1 MKLKPCSIA
10 SSVCAVLWL
19 PATSAAAAG
28 PQTRAYSP
36 AGYATVRYV
45 SARAG
50 VDTADGSRSHPWRS
64 LTHALE
70 ATTANTNARAAIL
83 VAEGTYA
90 GKTLSMRPYV
100 DLFGGFEAAS
110 WKRNIQAHR
119 SVLDGEGKLRV
130 VLGADHA
137 RLDGFV
143 IANGRVRGKGAGLL
157 ADGVSP
163 RISNN
168 VFLENMTL
176 APVPWKPD
184 KRHETANDGG
194 GIAVLRGG
202 SPEISHNLFLRNHT
216 EAGRGAGIAC
226 ERSSPRIESNV
237 FLDNQTGVADPAR
250 SSDGGGISIFDHSS
264 PLVADNLLVGN
275 RTAASN
281 DGGGIFAA
289 LWSAPEIRGNTIV
302 GSWGDDDGGALFIGG
317 QQHHYGTPLD
327 PIPPEAQYLVRI
339 DRNLIV
345 GNDNKS
351 HNAGAGRITMQAR
364 AELSHNVMAEN
375 TGGLKI
381 ETSGAL
387 LEDNRLAGALTI
399 TNTSKASHVLPGP
412 VTLVRD
418 AVRGPIDLQMPAGFR
433 HSCGPGLPGGDANV
447 AAAPEFVDDAID
459 ARIASARQDETDA
472 TTTLTIAGRHFAAN
486 ALAGR
491 VVHAGDTWTI
501 VKSNGS
507 DTLQVWGPV
516 GGSAD
521 TLRVLP
527 SYRLRPGTA
536 CAKTVQSAAL
546 QQ

>member
-1 MKLKPCSIA
+1 MKLKFCSIA
-10 SSVCAVLWL
+10 GCACVTLWF
-19 PATSAAAAG
+19 PATAAAAAG
-28 PQTRAYSP
+28 PRTQSFSSGAY
-36 AGYATVRYV
+36 TTIHYV
-45 SARAG
+45 SQSSGA
-50 VDTADGSRSHPWRS
+50 DDSDGSRSHPWRT
-64 LTHALE
+64 LGHALD
-70 ATTANTNARAAIL
+70 ATTAGANARAAIL
-83 VAEGTYA
+83 VAAGTYA
-90 GKTLSMRPYV
+90 GTTISMKPYV
-100 DLFGGFEAAS
+100 DLLGGFDAAS
-110 WKRNIQAHR
+110 WKRDIQEHVT
-119 SVLDGEGKLRV
+119 VLDGEGKRRV
-130 VLGADHA
+130 LLGADHA

-143 IANGRVRGKGAGLL
+143 ITNGRVRGKGAGLL

-163 RISNN
+163 QISNN
-168 VFLENMTL
+168 VFVENMTL

-184 KRHETANDGG
+184 KMHETANDGG
-194 GIAVLRGG
+194 GIAVLRDGA
-202 SPEISHNLFLRNHT
+202 PEISHNLFLRNHT
-216 EAGRGAGIAC
+216 EAGRGGGIAC

-237 FLDNQTGVADPAR
+237 FLDNQTGMADPAR
-250 SSDGGGISIFDHSS
+250 SSDGGAISIFDHSN

-289 LWSAPEIRGNTIV
+289 LWSAPRIRGNTIV

-327 PIPPEAQYLVRI
+327 PIPPETQYLVRI

-364 AELSHNVMAEN
+364 AELSGNVMAEN

-387 LEDNRLAGALTI
+387 LEDNRVAGALTI

-418 AVRGPIDLQMPAGFR
+418 AVGGPIDLQMPAGFR
-433 HSCGPGLPGGDANV
+433 QSCGPGLPDGDANV
-447 AAAPEFVDDAID
+447 ATAPEFVDDAIN
-459 ARIASARQDETDA
+459 AQIASGRQDETKT
-472 TTTLTIAGRHFAAN
+472 TTTLTIAGGHFAADT
-486 ALAGR
+486 LAGR

-501 VKSNGS
+501 IKSNGS
-507 DTLQVWGPV
+507 GTIQVWGPV
-516 GGSAD
+516 NASAT
-521 TLRVLP
+521 TLQVLP

-536 CAKTVQSAAL
+536 CAKAVQRAAV
-546 QQ
+546 QR